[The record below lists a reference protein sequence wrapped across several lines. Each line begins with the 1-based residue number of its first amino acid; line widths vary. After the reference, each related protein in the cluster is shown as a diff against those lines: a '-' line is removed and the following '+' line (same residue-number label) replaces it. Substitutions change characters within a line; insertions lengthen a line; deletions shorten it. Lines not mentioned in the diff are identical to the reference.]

1 MTARRILVA
10 AVQFDSQ
17 DDEERNFA
25 RARELALQARDR
37 GARLIAF
44 PENLLYEGDD
54 GQRRHP
60 LPEWEPRFA
69 ALARELGAVLVAGS
83 IREPEDAGGPDA
95 PPRRAWNT
103 CLVLGPDGE
112 RLARY
117 RKIHLFDVDVPGG
130 PVEQESRYI
139 APGAEPVVVDLPGLF
154 PLGVAICYDLRFPE
168 LFRALVARGAR
179 AIVLPTSFALMTG
192 KDHWEVL
199 VRARAIEDQAF
210 LIAPGQF
217 GKKPHGR
224 VKFGGT
230 MIVDPWG
237 TVLARAGEVPE
248 QVVLAELDLDRQDQ
262 VRRALPC
269 LTHRR
274 LG

>member
-1 MTARRILVA
+1 VSGPVRVA
-10 AVQFDSQ
+10 AIQIDSQ
-17 DDEERNFA
+17 EDERRNLA
-25 RARELALQARDR
+25 RARELALRARDL

-54 GQRRHP
+54 GGRRHP
-60 LPEWEPRFA
+60 LPEWEPRLA
-69 ALARELGAVLVAGS
+69 ALAAECEAFLVAGS
-83 IREPEDAGGPDA
+83 LREPEDGGQ
-95 PPRRAWNT
+95 RAWNT
-103 CLVLGPDGE
+103 CLVFDPRGE

-130 PVEQESRYI
+130 PTERESQCIR
-139 APGAEPVVVDLPGLF
+139 PGEEPVVVDLPGLF
-154 PLGVAICYDLRFPE
+154 PLGLAICYDLRFPE
-168 LFRALVARGAR
+168 LFRALVERGAR
-179 AIVLPTSFALMTG
+179 VVALPTSFALMTG

-199 VRARAIEDQAF
+199 VRARAIEDQLF
-210 LIAPGQF
+210 LVAPGQF
-217 GKKPHGR
+217 GRKPHGR

-248 QVVLAELDLDRQDQ
+248 QVVVAELDLARQEQ

-269 LTHRR
+269 LEHRR
-274 LG
+274 LRA